1 MVAFEATQGACSAQG
16 TPGHGHAG
24 ICVREGSVEEAAK
37 KPRLQEISKDLVAE
51 LLGA

>member
-16 TPGHGHAG
+16 TPRHTGMPVY
-24 ICVREGSVEEAAK
+24 VREGSVEEAAK

-51 LLGA
+51 LLGL